1 MSGDNQG
8 AEPGTL
14 YLVATP
20 LGNLLDITLRALKIL
35 RTVDIIAAED
45 TRTIRKLLSRYEIKA
60 PKLLAYHEHNE
71 VRRAQEIVR
80 SLEKGKS
87 VALVSEAGTP
97 GISDPGAYLVNLAH
111 QKGLSIRPIP
121 GPSAVAAALSCAGFE
136 LKEGFVFIGFLPAK
150 AAERQRRLEEL
161 RRERRP
167 MVFYEAPHRL
177 LKTLTDMLHIFGE
190 REAFFAR
197 EMTKVHEE
205 YRRGSLS
212 QFKRRFEREDPRGE
226 FTLVVKGTEG
236 EPIPS
241 EEDIKARLKD
251 LLKQGFST
259 KEAAQRIARELGLPR
274 SRIYPLALEV
284 LESN

>member
-20 LGNLLDITLRALKIL
+20 LGNLLDITLRALEIL

-45 TRTIRKLLSRYEIKA
+45 TRTTRKLLSRYEIKA

-71 VRRAQEIVR
+71 VRRAREIVKF
-80 SLEKGKS
+80 LEKGKS

-121 GPSAVAAALSCAGFE
+121 GPSAVATALSCAGFE

-150 AAERQRRLEEL
+150 AAERRRRLEEL
-161 RRERRP
+161 RGERRP

-177 LKTLTDMLHIFGE
+177 LKTLTDMLNIFGE
-190 REAFFAR
+190 REAFLAR

-212 QFKRRFEREDPRGE
+212 QFKRRFEKEDPRGE
-226 FTLVVKGTEG
+226 FTLVVKGAEG

-241 EEDIKARLKD
+241 EEDIKARLKA
-251 LLKQGFST
+251 LLDQGLST
-259 KEAAQRIARELGLPR
+259 KEATQRIAQELGLPR
-274 SRIYPLALEV
+274 SRIYPLALEL

>member
-1 MSGDNQG
+1 
-8 AEPGTL
+8 
-14 YLVATP
+14 
-20 LGNLLDITLRALKIL
+20 
-35 RTVDIIAAED
+35 
-45 TRTIRKLLSRYEIKA
+45 
-60 PKLLAYHEHNE
+60 
-71 VRRAQEIVR
+71 
-80 SLEKGKS
+80 

-121 GPSAVAAALSCAGFE
+121 GPSAMAAALSCAGFE

-150 AAERQRRLEEL
+150 AAERRRRLEEL
-161 RRERRP
+161 RGERRP

-177 LKTLTDMLHIFGE
+177 LKTLTDMLDIFGE
-190 REAFFAR
+190 REAFLAR

-212 QFKRRFEREDPRGE
+212 QFKRRFEKEDPRGE
-226 FTLVVKGTEG
+226 FTLVVKGAG

-251 LLKQGFST
+251 LLDQGLST
-259 KEAAQRIARELGLPR
+259 KEAAQRIAQELGLPR
-274 SRIYPLALEV
+274 SRVYPLALKF
-284 LESN
+284 LKSN

>member
-20 LGNLLDITLRALKIL
+20 LGNLFDITLRALEIL

-45 TRTIRKLLSRYEIKA
+45 TRTTRKLLSRYEIKA

-71 VRRAQEIVR
+71 VRRAREIVKF
-80 SLEKGKS
+80 LEKGKS

-121 GPSAVAAALSCAGFE
+121 GPSAVATALSCAGFE

-150 AAERQRRLEEL
+150 AAERRRWLEEL
-161 RRERRP
+161 RGERRP

-177 LKTLTDMLHIFGE
+177 LKTLTDMLNIFGE
-190 REAFFAR
+190 REAFLAR

-212 QFKRRFEREDPRGE
+212 QFKRRFEKEAPRGE
-226 FTLVVKGTEG
+226 FTLVVKGVEG

-251 LLKQGFST
+251 LLDQGLST
-259 KEAAQRIARELGLPR
+259 KEAAQRTAQELGLPR
-274 SRIYPLALEV
+274 SRIYPLALEL